1 MIFWGTARAQARNVP
16 AYGLSRDFCLYLHV
30 MPRIEKRSFQ
40 GWKILLVTLSGVALF
55 LLYMW
60 IHVGVLGHDLPK
72 TAILKRQNAL
82 WNTRMDRMSQQLDQY
97 EEVLEL
103 MEVRDNR
110 IYRSV
115 YGLDE
120 IPTALRHAGLEGE
133 SRYVP
138 LEGTAVLGMVRRLD
152 ELEKQAFLQSK
163 SFDDVYALQRTA
175 GDMAAHIPAIPP
187 ISTDRSTYHLSSPFG
202 YRSDPL
208 LGFRKRHTGMD
219 FACPPGNPIYATGDG
234 VVVKVAHERRGY
246 GNHIEIDHGFGYK
259 TRYAHMKQLDVELGQ
274 VVKRGDYIGLTGR
287 SGRCTGPHLH
297 YEIIYRKDY
306 VNPALYMDLDIS
318 PEDYY
323 NMVRKP
329 VAKPAAKPARK

>member
-1 MIFWGTARAQARNVP
+1 MSQ
-16 AYGLSRDFCLYLHV
+16 L
-30 MPRIEKRSFQ
+30 EKYIVNPVTLVAELRQERSYR
-40 GWKILLVTLSGVALF
+40 GWKIVLVVLSGAALF

-60 IHVGVLGHDLPK
+60 VYVSVLGLDLPK
-72 TAILKRQNAL
+72 TAILKRQNAD

-97 EEVLEL
+97 QEALEL
-103 MEVRDNR
+103 LEVRDNR

-120 IPTALRHAGLEGE
+120 IPPALRQAGFGDD
-133 SRYVP
+133 SRYAQ
-138 LEGTAVLGMVRRLD
+138 LEGTAVLDMVRRLD
-152 ELEKQAFLQSK
+152 VLEKRAFVQSK
-163 SFDDVYALQRTA
+163 SFDDVSAVQRTA

-187 ISTDRSTYHLSSPFG
+187 MSTDRSTYHLSSPFG
-202 YRSDPL
+202 YRSDPI

-234 VVVKVAHERRGY
+234 VVVKVARERRGY

-259 TRYAHMKQLDVELGQ
+259 TRYAHMKQLDVVEGQ
-274 VVKRGDYIGLTGR
+274 KVSRGDCIGLSGR

-297 YEIIYRKDY
+297 YEILYRKDY

-318 PEDYY
+318 PADYY
-323 NMVRKP
+323 AMVRKP
-329 VAKPAAKPARK
+329 VKK